1 MPSRTKLKH
10 IFVFAVALA
19 LFGVFPMALMHVL
32 TNVIDI
38 TLIKSDALY
47 ALLIIS
53 PMACCTAG
61 IAIAT
66 LHVAKHPELL

>member
-19 LFGVFPMALMHVL
+19 LFGVFPVALMHVL

-38 TLIKSDALY
+38 TLIKSDALR
-47 ALLIIS
+47 AMLIIS
-53 PMACCTAG
+53 PMMCCMAG
-61 IAIAT
+61 LSLAF
-66 LHVAKHPELL
+66 LWVYQHPEIL